1 METYIK
7 VFQVNEKFD
16 AVESIDLHGVI
27 ILANGVG
34 LYGTI
39 SIETADGVRHFT
51 GEHGFTDYVNDFGF
65 IIEIEDTE

>member
-7 VFQVNEKFD
+7 VFQVNERFD
-16 AVESIDLHGVI
+16 AVESIDLDGVI
-27 ILANGVG
+27 MLANGVG

-51 GEHGFTDYVNDFGF
+51 GEHGFNDYVDDYGF
-65 IIEIEDTE
+65 IFEIEADI